1 VSEKAQEA
9 LSPELA
15 RALERIA
22 FRDARAAA
30 LNLARLGK
38 HLSPGLAAMLPTLLE
53 ESPDPDGALNLL
65 ERLAE
70 AAGAEL
76 FRSFERQ
83 SFLLHYALVVF
94 GASPWLGETLI
105 QNPDLFHAL
114 GREKSLERTHSREEF
129 RESLARFRSR
139 SFESDAALLLARF
152 KRREYIRILLRDL
165 LGIATLAETT
175 SEISALSDVLI
186 EEALR
191 EADAALRNRYGAPQ
205 HTDAH
210 GRLLE
215 TPFAVLALGKLGG
228 NELNY
233 SSDVDLL
240 YLYGDGERPGTPAIS
255 NREYFIRLAQ
265 QVTEILSRPTREGSV
280 FRIDLRL
287 RPQGREG
294 EPAVAL
300 AHALRYYGEVAHDWE
315 MQALIKAR
323 YSAGDLGLA
332 REFLRGVQPYV
343 YKAQV
348 NFPAI
353 ETALDSR
360 EKIGSRRRLL
370 AARTGTA
377 ALDVKLDRGGIRDV
391 EFLVQCLQRV
401 YGGAEPWLRSGG
413 TLFSLQKLHDK
424 QHLSGKDFHEL
435 NSGYELLR
443 RVEHRLQVRRGQQ
456 THRLPEAEAEL
467 RALAR
472 SVGTEAPGGRRADD
486 LPGLLRQRMA
496 GLAEI
501 YHHIIHSERQVG
513 EAAEGEFRLR
523 AGPESGREPSYN
535 DILGRLAADAPA
547 LYGLASRRELG
558 THARRNLHRFLSAAF
573 TSSERYAAVARAP
586 EAVER
591 ALRLFGVSDFL
602 TDILLRHPEEI
613 ATVAEV
619 QAEQAGTGALFAG
632 ELPAGA
638 ASDPVFEFLA
648 SAPGTYGEKLALL
661 RQHYRH
667 RVFAAGARDVMEP
680 RPVYE
685 SLAEMTAAAD
695 DAIRAALALAE
706 AEGFAVLA
714 LGRLGSEEFDIASD
728 ADLLFVRDER
738 ADAAQAARAAER
750 VVEALAAYTKEG
762 IVFAVDPRLR
772 PRGGEGEL
780 VVTPSNLEHYFAQEA
795 HPWEA
800 LTYTKLRRIAGSEE
814 VAERAVTRVERHFTR
829 FSLDH
834 GFVTAAREMRAKLEK
849 AEAGERNFK
858 TVAGGFYDIDFIA
871 CTLLVR
877 AGVGETRGSIRERL
891 HGLAARGL
899 LSDADCATLDAA
911 AELLRTVEHVVR
923 LVLGRARKSL
933 PAAEHARRTVEQ
945 QVARILGREFPEGLE
960 REMERGFE
968 RVRAVYEKVLQ

>member
-1 VSEKAQEA
+1 VSTSEQER
-9 LSPELA
+9 LPPELA
-15 RALERIA
+15 RALERVA

-30 LNLARLGK
+30 VNLARLGK
-38 HLSPGLAAMLPTLLE
+38 HLSPGLAGMLPTLLE

-70 AAGAEL
+70 AAGTEL

-83 SFLLHYALVVF
+83 GFLLHYALVVF

-105 QNPDLFHAL
+105 QNLDLFHAL

-139 SFESDAALLLARF
+139 SFETDAALLLARF
-152 KRREYIRILLRDL
+152 KRREYIRVLLRDL

-191 EADAALRNRYGAPQ
+191 EADTALRNRYGAPQ

-210 GRLLE
+210 GRLAE
-215 TPFAVLALGKLGG
+215 TPFAVLSLGKLGG

-233 SSDVDLL
+233 S
-240 YLYGDGERPGTPAIS
+240 PGTPAIS

-300 AHALRYYGEVAHDWE
+300 AHALRYYAEVAHDWE

-343 YKAQV
+343 YRAQV

-370 AARTGTA
+370 AARAGA
-377 ALDVKLDRGGIRDV
+377 GALDVKLDRGGIRDI

-456 THRLPEAEAEL
+456 THRLPESEAEL
-467 RALAR
+467 RTLAR
-472 SVGTEAPGGRRADD
+472 SVGAAAPGGARAED

-513 EAAEGEFRLR
+513 ESTEGEFRLR
-523 AGPESGREPSYN
+523 AGGESGREPSYN

-547 LYGLASRRELG
+547 LYELASRREMG
-558 THARRNLHRFLSAAF
+558 THTRRNLHRFLSAAF

-586 EAVER
+586 EAVEG

-602 TDILLRHPEEI
+602 TDILIRHPEEI
-613 ATVAEV
+613 ATVSEL
-619 QAEQAGTGALFAG
+619 QAGQAGVGALFREEGRG
-632 ELPAGA
+632 EPAR
-638 ASDPVFEFLA
+638 DPVFEFLA
-648 SAPGTYGEKLALL
+648 AAPGSYGEKLALL

-667 RVFAAGARDVMEP
+667 RVFAAGARDVMQP

-685 SLAEMTAAAD
+685 SLAEMTVAAD
-695 DAIRAALALAE
+695 DAICAALALADE
-706 AEGFAVLA
+706 EGVAILA

-738 ADAAQAARAAER
+738 VDVAQAARAAER

-780 VVTPSNLEHYFAQEA
+780 VVTPSNLEHYFAEEA
-795 HPWEA
+795 KPWEA
-800 LTYTKLRRIAGSEE
+800 LTYTKLRRIAGPEE
-814 VAERAVTRVERHFTR
+814 VGVRAVTRAKRHFTR
-829 FSLDH
+829 FGLDG
-834 GFVTAAREMRAKLEK
+834 GFGAAVREMRAKLEK
-849 AEAGERNFK
+849 AEGGEINFK
-858 TVAGGFYDIDFIA
+858 TVAGGFYDIDFIV

-877 AGVGETRGSIRERL
+877 AGVGETRGSVRERL

-933 PAAEHARRTVEQ
+933 PASEHARRTVEQ
-945 QVARILGREFPEGLE
+945 MTARILGQEFPEGLQ

-968 RVRAVYEKVLQ
+968 TVRAVYERVLK

>member
-1 VSEKAQEA
+1 VSTSEQGK

-15 RALERIA
+15 RALERVA
-22 FRDARAAA
+22 FREPRAAA
-30 LNLARLGK
+30 VNLARLGK
-38 HLSPGLAAMLPTLLE
+38 HLSPGLTTVLPTLLA

-70 AAGAEL
+70 AAGAEV
-76 FRSFERQ
+76 FRHFERQ

-114 GREKSLERTHSREEF
+114 GREKNLEHTHSREEF

-139 SFESDAALLLARF
+139 SFETDAALLLARF

-191 EADAALRNRYGAPQ
+191 EADTALRNRYGGPQ
-205 HTDAH
+205 HTDAQ
-210 GRLLE
+210 GRLVE

-240 YLYGDGERPGTPAIS
+240 YLYGDGERPSGTVT

-300 AHALRYYGEVAHDWE
+300 GHALRYYAEVAHDWE

-343 YKAQV
+343 YRAQW
-348 NFPAI
+348 NFAAV
-353 ETALDSR
+353 ETALDAR

-370 AARTGTA
+370 AARAGA
-377 ALDVKLDRGGIRDV
+377 GALDVKLDRGGIRDI

-424 QHLSGKDFHEL
+424 GHLSGKDFHEL

-443 RVEHRLQVRRGQQ
+443 KVEHRLQVRRGQQ

-472 SVGTEAPGGRRADD
+472 TVAPEAPGGARAED
-486 LPGLLRQRMA
+486 LPGRLRQRMA

-501 YHHIIHSERQVG
+501 YHHIIHSEKQVG
-513 EAAEGEFRLR
+513 ESAEGDFRLR

-535 DILGRLAADAPA
+535 DILGRLATDAPA
-547 LYGLASRRELG
+547 LHQLASRRELG
-558 THARRNLHRFLSAAF
+558 THTRRNLHRFLSAAF

-602 TDILLRHPEEI
+602 TDILIRHPEEI
-613 ATVAEV
+613 ATVAELPLG
-619 QAEQAGTGALFAG
+619 QPGASELFAG
-632 ELPAGA
+632 EARGSPAR
-638 ASDPVFEFLA
+638 DPVFEFLA
-648 SAPGTYGEKLALL
+648 AAPGSYGEKLALL
-661 RQHYRH
+661 RQHSRH

-680 RPVYE
+680 RSVYE
-685 SLAEMTAAAD
+685 SLGEMTAAAD
-695 DAIRAALALAE
+695 DAIRAAWKLAE
-706 AEGFAVLA
+706 AEGFAILA

-738 ADAAQAARAAER
+738 TDAAQAARAAER

-780 VVTPSNLEHYFAQEA
+780 VVTPSNLEQYFAEEA
-795 HPWEA
+795 QPWEA
-800 LTYTKLRRIAGSEE
+800 LTYTKLRRIAGPEE
-814 VAERAVTRVERHFTR
+814 LAERARVRVERHFPR
-829 FSLDH
+829 FGLDRS
-834 GFVTAAREMRAKLEK
+834 FAAAAREMRAKLEK

-877 AGVGETRGSIRERL
+877 AGVVETRGNIRERL

-933 PAAEHARRTVEQ
+933 PASEHARRTVESL
-945 QVARILGREFPEGLE
+945 VTRILRRELPEGLE
-960 REMERGFE
+960 HEMERGFE
-968 RVRAVYEKVLQ
+968 TVRAVYERVVK